1 METPVYSNISS
12 TLSVLTPADTHA
24 GGREVLEYLT
34 SLLRAQNDEHADQ
47 LLPALQPSQLKHLA
61 FMADALFYWLRIAYA
76 GRASDGW
83 KVLSESSG
91 ALINE
96 SDQLHPSAHA
106 VLNALISEET
116 ASGIGS
122 SATLAEDADPDGF
135 SGLRRWHLFQEDG
148 LSLERLPLDFRNRLR
163 RYNRNALLHIGRLSL
178 PAVPP
183 GALLAGTTPAPT
195 AAASGAASGA
205 RDSSGNARERM
216 RALQERQRALEQ
228 EVRELVAQET
238 AFAARESLARAQP
251 FSGGDPADLER
262 QQHTLLESL
271 LAVSTPPPPATDVSS
286 ESRRLAPANDL
297 QSARHLWSSGLM
309 GSATSDHLQQ
319 MRTTESIASSPLTA
333 LPLSSSQPIVSM
345 FLTFFYF
352 KYVVVYSKSI
362 QSCTI

>member
-1 METPVYSNISS
+1 MWTR
-12 TLSVLTPADTHA
+12 ADTHA
-24 GGREVLEYLT
+24 GGRELLEYVT
-34 SLLRAQNDEHADQ
+34 SLLRAKSDEHADQ
-47 LLPALQPSQLKHLA
+47 MLPTLQPSQLKHLA
-61 FMADALFYWLRIAYA
+61 YMADALFYWLRISYA

-91 ALINE
+91 ALVNE

-106 VLNALISEET
+106 VLNALVSEEA

-122 SATLAEDADPDGF
+122 GATLAEDADPDGF

-183 GALLAGTTPAPT
+183 AALLAGAGTTPAPT
-195 AAASGAASGA
+195 SAVSGAASGA
-205 RDSSGNARERM
+205 RDSSGIARERM
-216 RALQERQRALEQ
+216 RALQERQRALEL

-238 AFAARESLARAQP
+238 ASFAARESFARAQP
-251 FSGGDPADLER
+251 FAGADPADLER

-271 LAVSTPPPPATDVSS
+271 LAVSTPPPPAPDVSS

-309 GSATSDHLQQ
+309 PPAISDHLQQ
-319 MRTTESIASSPLTA
+319 MRTTEATASSPLTP
-333 LPLSSSQPIVSM
+333 LPLGSSQPILSM
-345 FLTFFYF
+345 FLTFFILTF
-352 KYVVVYSKSI
+352 
-362 QSCTI
+362 